1 MAADNNAFLPFYPD
15 VHKRPSAGHE
25 VVGSVRNA
33 LMDSKH
39 MTPQRAYNSIIK
51 RIGTDFY
58 LFVLFYY

>member
-1 MAADNNAFLPFYPD
+1 MAADNNDFLPFYPD